1 MTSSPIGTIQRTNM
15 EEIKWKRMKMGYR
28 FPADAIVI
36 YDGDPDPRLSRC
48 AVYDGYYILVK
59 DLYALPKEK

>member
-1 MTSSPIGTIQRTNM
+1 MPNEIQ
-15 EEIKWKRMKMGYR
+15 WKRVKMGHR
-28 FPADAIVI
+28 FPSDAIVL

-59 DLYALPKEK
+59 DLMQFPKEK

>member
-1 MTSSPIGTIQRTNM
+1 M

-28 FPADAIVI
+28 FPADALVI

-59 DLYALPKEK
+59 DLQAMPKEK

>member
-1 MTSSPIGTIQRTNM
+1 MTSSPILRIGRTNM

-28 FPADAIVI
+28 FPADALVI

>member
-1 MTSSPIGTIQRTNM
+1 MG
-15 EEIKWKRMKMGYR
+15 EIKWKRMKMGYR
-28 FPADAIVI
+28 FPADALVL